1 MLLVLTL
8 SLVVMALGAPVLFV
22 WALGRAVQT
31 IGQAQERAVGALEQ
45 AASTAART
53 ILTPTPVIGGKEA
66 AMVPLPA
73 AFDGV
78 SWAQDDWVLPDGD
91 DPTDATLPNPEY
103 LRPVGM
109 TVTSAGDSPFGIP
122 GLGKDPERYAGRA

>member
-1 MLLVLTL
+1 MILVLVL
-8 SLVVMALGAPVLFV
+8 ALVVMALGAPVLFV

-53 ILTPTPVIGGKEA
+53 ILVPTAGKPGEQA
-66 AMVPLPA
+66 AVTPLPA

-78 SWAQDDWVLPDGD
+78 SWVQDDWILDDGT

-103 LRPVGM
+103 LRPVGI
-109 TVTSAGDSPFGIP
+109 TVTEGGDSPFGIP
-122 GLGKDPERYAGRA
+122 GFAKDPERYANRA